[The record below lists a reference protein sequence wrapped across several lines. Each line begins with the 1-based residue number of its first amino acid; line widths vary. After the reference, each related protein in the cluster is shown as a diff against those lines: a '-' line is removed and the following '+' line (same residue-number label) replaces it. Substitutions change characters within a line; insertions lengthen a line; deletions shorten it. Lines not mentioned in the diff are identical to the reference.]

1 MKNKASLFG
10 SLGLVAIAFA
20 LLSFLMALFGVVP
33 DLYWAAINLAVGV
46 VLFLL
51 GVVGGVDTIRA
62 RLRSGET
69 KRIGK
74 YGTSAI
80 ASTVL
85 LLVLLGMLA
94 FLSTRYHKRF
104 DASQAKIHSLSEQTR
119 KVLDAL
125 AQAGTPAKAIAFYRA
140 DDGQVVRDLLEQYKY
155 VNSKFEYLFADPLA
169 RVDLVEKYQVSSA
182 DLERGAVVL
191 EVGNENG
198 IVSGD
203 ITEER
208 ITNGLLRITRRQT
221 KTVYFLEGHN
231 EGRTHGEQAKEPS
244 GYEQA
249 VRLLVAENYKIE
261 ILLLSMAGQ
270 VPDDADVVIIAGP
283 TRPFEA
289 SEHVALQK
297 YLARG
302 GALMVMIDP
311 RANTDLYADLLG
323 WGVEVGDDVVIDEL
337 QGLFGRAASPFAG
350 AYDSKHPIT
359 KDLREVT
366 LFHFARS
373 VRARQDVKSDFS
385 TLAMTSAK
393 SWAETDVEE
402 LFKNPKAVEFGSKDK
417 KGPVP
422 LVVAGTP
429 TLSAQYP
436 LAEGAVPRMVVIGDS
451 DFASNQAIH
460 LYSNRDFFLNS
471 VSWLL
476 GDTEALSIRPA
487 LSPASRLSMTQQQL
501 NRLRYLALLLLPEII
516 ALLGVVTWWS
526 RRQGGR

>member
-33 DLYWAAINLAVGV
+33 DLYWASINLAVGV
-46 VLFLL
+46 VLLIL
-51 GVVGGVDTIRA
+51 GVVGSLDTIRA

-74 YGTSAI
+74 YGTSAV
-80 ASTVL
+80 ASTL
-85 LLVLLGMLA
+85 LILVLLGMIA

-104 DASQAKIHSLSEQTR
+104 DVSQAKIHSLSDQTH
-119 KVLDAL
+119 KVLASL
-125 AQAGTPAKAIAFYRA
+125 AQAKQPVKAIAFYAA
-140 DDGQVVRDLLEQYKY
+140 DDGQLVRDLLEQYKY
-155 VNSKFEYLFADPLA
+155 ANPNFEYLFADPLA

-191 EVGNENG
+191 EIGNETG
-198 IVSGD
+198 IVSGE

-208 ITNGLLRITRRQT
+208 ITNGLLRVTQRQS

-231 EGRTHGEQAKEPS
+231 ERRTRGEQGKEPE

-249 VRLLVAENYKIE
+249 ARMLAAVNYKLE
-261 ILLLSMAGQ
+261 VLLLGMAGE
-270 VPDDADVVIIAGP
+270 VPADADVVIIPGP
-283 TRPFEA
+283 TRPLEA
-289 SEHVALQK
+289 SEHIALQK

-302 GALMVMIDP
+302 GSMMVLVDP
-311 RANTDLYADLLG
+311 RANTDLYADIAA

-337 QGLFGRAASPFAG
+337 QGMFGRAASPFAG
-350 AYDSKHPIT
+350 AYDSEHPIT
-359 KDLREVT
+359 KGLSEVT
-366 LFHFARS
+366 LFHVARS
-373 VRARQDVKSDFS
+373 VRARPDMESGFS
-385 TLAMTSAK
+385 TLAMTSKK
-393 SWAETDVEE
+393 SWAETDVEG
-402 LFKNPKAVEFGSKDK
+402 LFNNPKAVEFEEGDK

-422 LVVAGTP
+422 LAVAGTP
-429 TLSAQYP
+429 TLSAEYP
-436 LAEGAVPRMVVIGDS
+436 LAEGAAPRMVIVGDS

-460 LYSNRDFFLNS
+460 LYANRDFFLNS

-476 GDTEALSIRPA
+476 GDSESISIRPS

-501 NRLRYLALLLLPEII
+501 NRLRYLALLLLPELI
-516 ALLGVVTWWS
+516 ALLGVVIWWS